1 MRGRLQAI
9 AAAEDWVFA
18 IVDKDSRAS
27 ACADHIANAHAFGY
41 YRGDHTLNFILEQM
55 QTQDCGSP
63 FGYDVVGFKVFKVPR
78 DAHEEGNGSAPHGGI
93 KPDDSQADSQD
104 QNDANHSQVQEDEP
118 PPVNS
123 SEVQEDEPPRVKR
136 TKLDAK

>member
-1 MRGRLQAI
+1 MRGRLQAM
-9 AAAEDWVFA
+9 AAAEDWVLA

-41 YRGDHTLNFILEQM
+41 HRGDHTLNFILEQM

-78 DAHEEGNGSAPHGGI
+78 DAQDQEEGNCCAPHGGI
-93 KPDDSQADSQD
+93 KPDDSKADSR
-104 QNDANHSQVQEDEP
+104 S
-118 PPVNS
+118 
-123 SEVQEDEPPRVKR
+123 K
-136 TKLDAK
+136 